1 MSPDEECIMLAELE
15 MYAREFHIVLAELAK
30 TVQGLSAAEL
40 DAKLPLESANSPCV
54 IVSHVLGNCRAWTLG
69 LGFDQEVA
77 RNRSEE
83 FASRGVT
90 VDELSTRLTG
100 LAEEISTACASAAAG
115 GFDLAAPARWR
126 PDLWGIGTSREI
138 SRREALVHALTH
150 ANEHL
155 GELHLT
161 ADFLRQA
168 R

>member
-1 MSPDEECIMLAELE
+1 MLAELE
-15 MYAREFHIVLAELAK
+15 MYARELGIVLAELKK
-30 TVQGLSAAEL
+30 TVQDLSAAEL

-54 IVSHVLGNCRAWTLG
+54 IISHVLGNCRAWALG

-83 FASRGVT
+83 FVARGVAA
-90 VDELSTRLTG
+90 DELAARLDS
-100 LAEEISTACASAAAG
+100 LAKEIGAACTAAAAT
-115 GFDLAAPARWR
+115 GFDLEAPVRSR
-126 PDLWGIGTSREI
+126 PELWGTGKPREI
-138 SRREALVHALTH
+138 SRREAIVHALVH

-161 ADFLRQA
+161 ADLLRQA